1 VVEEDALTYYEFFK
15 RAEQV
20 ELLSRQ
26 VYQALA
32 DHPATPPGVRE
43 LFSGLADE
51 EEEHARRIQLLA
63 TTLRGSSWSNQIVK
77 QSEGGIEAA
86 AREYEALLVEVT
98 TRRQPGDLMR
108 LLDRL
113 VQMEDRLSFVH
124 AEELAA
130 GAGPAAARLFE
141 AMAKQDRRHRKLLE
155 RARRVESA
163 A

>member
-15 RAEQV
+15 LAERV

-26 VYQALA
+26 VYLTLA
-32 DHPATPPGVRE
+32 DHPVTPPGVRE
-43 LFSGLADE
+43 LFLGLADE
-51 EEEHARRIQLLA
+51 EAEHGRRIQLLA
-63 TTLRGSSWSNQIVK
+63 TSLRGSTWANQIVK
-77 QSEGGIEAA
+77 QAEAGLEAA
-86 AREYEALLVEVT
+86 TREYEGFLIEVE
-98 TRRQPGDLMR
+98 TRRRPGDLMR

-155 RARRVESA
+155 RARKLESA